1 MNLSLF
7 RDVFMK
13 HFLCVYRTFFL
24 KRALFFTGL
33 FFIGLFFSIWA
44 NANKDGKIHIC
55 FFELDNTTTSDNFDL
70 AVKTNSSTVIHS
82 YKIKKEEL
90 DNTTTSD
97 NFDLTVKTN
106 SATVIHPYKIE
117 KKETGRQA
125 FERMI
130 QSGNKCDSLVL
141 SGHHTGD
148 WFGKTGT
155 LWLKDMEALSCKQE
169 YREWFRNIKTL
180 WLDGCNTVTDDFIK
194 SEQRIKTADSE
205 TLRVLGNNEKD
216 KTKLDKDDMEIYQ
229 QSYAGSLDENTPLSS
244 RYLRMFPQTQIY
256 GFNGAAPEG
265 GKKGQYSFIYKH
277 LTELGIAL
285 KEEKNDKIASDF
297 YRGLQV
303 MFSDDPC
310 DPETISAWEDIQYG
324 DLNLK
329 AVEHQDYKKA
339 YQWGCDLILAKQVL
353 DDPHSTKAQQA
364 LARQIINDPKYKAEP
379 KKYKDILNLANK
391 ILTQP
396 NSADAVALAKQS
408 VLSTL
413 KAIHSADR
421 NVQEKDKT
429 YTHLLFNN
437 IYDTWNT
444 AKKYRIK
451 DRRFF
456 NQVKSELK
464 SPSFAHSFEERIK
477 SPYTASL
484 KKGDYIKFYTEIHD
498 VSIGENDKKAQFLR
512 AEIKKLLDKTK
523 NVFSDLSSPRKRDL
537 DPQTKRILAVSV
549 VDQLLQY
556 DLLSEGQIK
565 ELMSSRLFPTNTT
578 NPFILDTWTK
588 LKFTDRLSQIIPTV
602 EEAKK
607 HSSVRKRAIRI
618 GAGILL
624 DQVAK
629 NHSGQSV
636 NQEKNKLKQLA
647 EKINV
652 EESEDSYAFF
662 QALFSQ
668 LRDKTDQEK
677 ENFIYDLSKN
687 TGAQLEILV
696 LLYAEA
702 NLSAQSRKRLYNRMT
717 DQTHK
722 RKFILKNGS

>member
-13 HFLCVYRTFFL
+13 HFFCVYRTFFL
-24 KRALFFTGL
+24 KRTLFFTGL

-44 NANKDGKIHIC
+44 NANKDSKIHIC
-55 FFELDNTTTSDNFDL
+55 FFELDNTKTSDNFR
-70 AVKTNSSTVIHS
+70 N
-82 YKIKKEEL
+82 KIEK
-90 DNTTTSD
+90 
-97 NFDLTVKTN
+97 N

-117 KKETGRQA
+117 KKEKGRQA

-180 WLDGCNTVTDDFIK
+180 WLDGCNTVTDDFIQ
-194 SEQRIKTADSE
+194 SEGKIKTADSE
-205 TLRVLGNNEKD
+205 TLRVLGNNGED
-216 KTKLDKDDMEIYQ
+216 KTKLDKYDMKTYQ

-297 YRGLQV
+297 HRGLQA
-303 MFSDDPC
+303 MFYDDFC
-310 DPETISAWEDIQYG
+310 DPEKISAWEDIQYG

-421 NVQEKDKT
+421 NIQEKDKT

-456 NQVKSELK
+456 NQVRSELK
-464 SPSFAHSFEERIK
+464 SPSFAHSLEERIK

-498 VSIGENDKKAQFLR
+498 VLIGEDDKKAQFVR
-512 AEIKKLLDKTK
+512 AEIKKLLNKTK

-556 DLLSEGQIK
+556 ALLSEGQIK
-565 ELMSSRLFPTNTT
+565 ELLMSSRLFPTNTT

-629 NHSGQSV
+629 NHSEQSV

-722 RKFILKNGS
+722 RKFILRNGS

>member
-1 MNLSLF
+1 
-7 RDVFMK
+7 MK
-13 HFLCVYRTFFL
+13 KFFCVYRAFFL
-24 KRALFFTGL
+24 KYTLLFLGL
-33 FFIGLFFSIWA
+33 FFIGSFFSSLA
-44 NANKDGKIHIC
+44 KADKEKTIHIC
-55 FFELDNTTTSDNFDL
+55 FFELNNTATSYNF
-70 AVKTNSSTVIHS
+70 KNKPETNSS
-82 YKIKKEEL
+82 
-90 DNTTTSD
+90 
-97 NFDLTVKTN
+97 
-106 SATVIHPYKIE
+106 TVIHPYKIE
-117 KKETGRQA
+117 KEEEGRQA
-125 FERMI
+125 FKRMI
-130 QSGNKCDSLVL
+130 QAGHQCDSLVL

-155 LWLKDMEALSCKQE
+155 LLLKDMEALSCKPE
-169 YREWFRNIKTL
+169 HRDWFKNIKTL
-180 WLDGCNTVTDDFIK
+180 WLDGCNTVTDDFIQ
-194 SEQRIKTADSE
+194 SEGKIKTADSE
-205 TLRVLGNNEKD
+205 TLRVLGNDVED
-216 KTKLDKDDMEIYQ
+216 KTKLDKDDMETYQ

-256 GFNGAAPEG
+256 GFNGASPAG
-265 GKKGQYSFIYKH
+265 AKKGNYSFIYKH
-277 LTELGIAL
+277 LTQLGIAL
-285 KEEKNDKIASDF
+285 KKEEKYSETTNNF
-297 YRGLQV
+297 YRGLQA
-303 MFSDDPC
+303 MFYDDFC
-310 DPETISAWEDIQYG
+310 DPEKISAWEGINYG

-353 DDPHSTKAQQA
+353 DDPHSTEAQQA

-444 AKKYRIK
+444 AKQYKTK
-451 DRRFF
+451 DRYFF
-456 NQVKSELK
+456 DQVKSELK
-464 SPSFAHSFEERIK
+464 NPISTLSLEARIK

-484 KKGDYIKFYTEIHD
+484 RKGDYIKFYTEIHD
-498 VSIGENDKKAQFLR
+498 VNIRKEGKNTQFVR

-537 DPQTKRILAVSV
+537 DLQTKRILAVSV
-549 VDQLLQY
+549 ADQLLQY

-565 ELMSSRLFPTNTT
+565 ELMSSRLFSKRTE
-578 NPFILDTWTK
+578 NPFIMDTRIK
-588 LKFTDRLSQIIPTV
+588 FKFTARLSQIIPTV
-602 EEAKK
+602 EEAKE

-618 GAGILL
+618 GAGVLL

-629 NHSGQSV
+629 NHSEQSV
-636 NQEKNKLKQLA
+636 NRAKDRLKQLA
-647 EKINV
+647 EQIDINNV
-652 EESEDSYAFF
+652 KQSADSYAFF

-668 LRDKTDQEK
+668 LRDETDQEK

-687 TGAQLEILV
+687 TEVHLETLV
-696 LLYAEA
+696 LLYADA
-702 NLSAQSRKRLYNRMT
+702 NLSSSSKGRLYNRMT
-717 DQTHK
+717 KQTH
-722 RKFILKNGS
+722 RNKFLLED